1 MSDQP
6 PLVTQ
11 PVATQPVVTEQVE
24 TDEPSLNRNNEAPRG
39 TDEGYSWIAA
49 CLWLGGSLT
58 ILSLAAILSVG
69 PARHVYL
76 PGVSV
81 PLPET
86 CMMHARFGI
95 DCPGCGLTRSFIHF
109 ANGRIFEGMSVNPAG
124 IAIFLFVAAQ
134 VPAAS
139 LRFAYGR
146 SSRVAIWWSR
156 CNEIALVILPILT
169 CIQWIV
175 RLVLGDYR

>member
-1 MSDQP
+1 M
-6 PLVTQ
+6 
-11 PVATQPVVTEQVE
+11 TEE
-24 TDEPSLNRNNEAPRG
+24 HSLNRDSGVSRRS
-39 TDEGYSWIAA
+39 DEGYSGIAA

-58 ILSLAAILSVG
+58 ILVLAAIMSIG
-69 PARHVYL
+69 PARRIYL
-76 PGVSV
+76 PGVSI

-86 CMMHARFGI
+86 CMTYARFGI

-109 ANGRIFEGMSVNPAG
+109 AHGRILEGMSVNPAG

-139 LRFAYGR
+139 LRFVYGR

>member
-1 MSDQP
+1 M
-6 PLVTQ
+6 
-11 PVATQPVVTEQVE
+11 TEE
-24 TDEPSLNRNNEAPRG
+24 HSLNRDSGMSRRA
-39 TDEGYSWIAA
+39 DEGYSCIAA

-58 ILSLAAILSVG
+58 ILLLAAIMSIG
-69 PARHVYL
+69 PQRRVLL
-76 PGVSV
+76 PGVSI

-109 ANGRIFEGMSVNPAG
+109 AHGRILEGMSVNPAG

-156 CNEIALVILPILT
+156 CNEIALVFLPILT